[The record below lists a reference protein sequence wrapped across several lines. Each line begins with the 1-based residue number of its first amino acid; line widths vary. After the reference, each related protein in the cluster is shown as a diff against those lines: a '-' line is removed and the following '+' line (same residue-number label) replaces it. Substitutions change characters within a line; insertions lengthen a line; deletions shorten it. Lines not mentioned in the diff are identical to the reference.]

1 MFGFSLGKLLV
12 LVAVVLAVWYGFKY
26 LGRQSYLRESRAAAR
41 DRLDRRPGD
50 GRAEGPRSGGRRRNR
65 RGAAPA
71 DDAAAAGTDLTLCAT
86 CKAYVPA
93 RGARP
98 CGRPDCP
105 QT

>member
-41 DRLDRRPGD
+41 DRL
-50 GRAEGPRSGGRRRNR
+50 GRQARGERTEPPAPGRRR
-65 RGAAPA
+65 RGRGSASGE
-71 DDAAAAGTDLTLCAT
+71 DTGTDLALCAT